1 MPRQVHI
8 FEKSEYL
15 QDQTCPTPQKLIQPD
30 PTQFWTL
37 SRAGATHLHIWF
49 YSTEGGQRLGSYLC
63 SPHWHY
69 SLSSPKILSKQV
81 GRRCH
86 KELFFPESMGEKRGP
101 ISEQDGWKDCVC
113 FLQHAVARAAGGSRT
128 RDGVKPTPT
137 APLALA
143 LKCMYCNNPW
153 SYHTDDFGM
162 GVSWKIKATLV
173 ITNIT

>member
-1 MPRQVHI
+1 MPRQVQI

-15 QDQTCPTPQKLIQPD
+15 QDQACPTPQKLIQPD
-30 PTQFWTL
+30 PAQFWTL

-63 SPHWHY
+63 SPHWHH

-101 ISEQDGWKDCVC
+101 ISGWVKRLCLLPPAC
-113 FLQHAVARAAGGSRT
+113 CGPGCWGKQNQGWGETHPNSTSGTTGPGAQT
-128 RDGVKPTPT
+128 RV
-137 APLALA
+137 L
-143 LKCMYCNNPW
+143 
-153 SYHTDDFGM
+153 
-162 GVSWKIKATLV
+162 
-173 ITNIT
+173 